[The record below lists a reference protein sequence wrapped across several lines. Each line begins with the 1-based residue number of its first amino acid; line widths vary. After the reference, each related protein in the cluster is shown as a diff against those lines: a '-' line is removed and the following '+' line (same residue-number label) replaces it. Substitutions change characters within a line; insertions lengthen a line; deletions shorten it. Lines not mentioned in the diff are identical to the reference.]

1 MCTLLLERIQEVSLS
16 HQKQSNSF
24 FNLIQCDQ
32 IWRNFTT
39 LANLKKVFGTFL
51 MVYLIGGWQNWEPT
65 LAI

>member
-32 IWRNFTT
+32 IWRNSTI
-39 LANLKKVFGTFL
+39 LANFKKVFGTF
-51 MVYLIGGWQNWEPT
+51 
-65 LAI
+65 